1 MRLALKLAAKASGNT
16 SPNPLVG
23 AVIVVGD
30 AIVGSGFHAQA
41 GADHAEA
48 VALREAGAAT
58 RGATL
63 YVSLEPCVHQ
73 GRTAPC
79 VEAIVAAA
87 PARVVVAI
95 EDPDE
100 RMRGQGIKRL
110 RDAGITV
117 DVGVE
122 AAAAMELNRRYLH
135 HRRTHLPFVTLKM
148 AQSVDGKISSQRG
161 QQLQLTGK
169 RAVKF
174 VRTLRFEHDAVMV
187 GAGTIAV
194 DDPQLTV
201 RPAKKRAQPYLR
213 IVADARGSVP
223 LRARVFKEQ
232 SRARTI
238 VLTTAQM
245 PGAVREELQRR
256 EIQLLECAAD
266 SAGLVDLH
274 DALRRLGEM
283 DVVSILCEGGPTL
296 AASLLHQRLVDEL
309 QWLMAPVA
317 LGADALP
324 VLGMLPAQLL
334 LRFDDARRL
343 GDDVAVRARLAE
355 A

>member
-23 AVIVVGD
+23 AVVLAGD
-30 AIVGSGFHAQA
+30 TIVGSGFHAQA

-48 VALREAGAAT
+48 VALREAGAAA

-63 YVSLEPCVHQ
+63 YVTLEPCAHQ
-73 GRTAPC
+73 GRTPPC
-79 VEAIVAAA
+79 VDAIVAAA

-100 RMRGQGIKRL
+100 RVRGQGIKRL
-110 RDAGITV
+110 RDAGITI

-122 AAAAMELNRRYLH
+122 AAAAFELNRRYLH
-135 HRRTHLPFVTLKM
+135 HRRTHLPFLTLKM
-148 AQSVDGKISSQRG
+148 AQSLDGKIAPQPG

-169 RAVKF
+169 RALKL

-223 LRARVFKEQ
+223 LRARIFKEQ

-245 PGAVREELQRR
+245 PGTVREELQRR
-256 EIQLLECAAD
+256 EIKLLECAAD
-266 SAGLVDLH
+266 STGRVDLH

-283 DVVSILCEGGPTL
+283 DVVSVLCEGGPTL
-296 AASLLHQRLVDEL
+296 AASLLQQRLVNEL
-309 QWLMAPVA
+309 QWLIAPSA
-317 LGADALP
+317 LGADAQA
-324 VLGMLPAQLL
+324 VLGMLPAQLG
-334 LRFDDARRL
+334 LRFDDVRRL
-343 GDDVAVRARLAE
+343 GEDVAIRARCAE